1 MSAEIFRLDGRVVML
16 TGASSGFGHHF
27 AAVLANAGAKVVLA
41 ARRLDALEVRA
52 QQIRA
57 AGGEAAAVTLD
68 VRDRATM
75 TGAFDFAERTF
86 GPVDVLINNAGMEPG
101 VQTFLTLDEADW
113 DVVLDTN
120 LKGLW
125 LMSQEMVRR
134 VAAHRLPG
142 GCIVNIGSILGERQ
156 YKGVFPYAVSKAGVE
171 QVTKLMALEAGR
183 YNVRVNALAPGFF
196 YTAVSARLLDSD
208 LADDFKKG
216 IPTRRTGE
224 FHELDGPL
232 LLLASDASSY
242 MNGSIVVV
250 DGGHSCR
257 TL

>member
-1 MSAEIFRLDGRVVML
+1 MTTGIFRLDGKVVLL

-27 AAVLANAGAKVVLA
+27 AMVLANAGARVVLG
-41 ARRLDALEVRA
+41 ARRVDALTTRA
-52 QQIRA
+52 EEIRA
-57 AGGEAAAVTLD
+57 AGGEAAAVALD
-68 VRDRATM
+68 VRDLSSM
-75 TGAFDFAERTF
+75 TAAFDFAERTF

-101 VQTFLTLDEADW
+101 VYTFLTLEEADW
-113 DVVLDTN
+113 DAVLDTN

-125 LMSQEMVRR
+125 LMSREMVRR
-134 VAAHRLPG
+134 VISNKLSG
-142 GCIVNIGSILGERQ
+142 GCIVNVGSILGERQ

-183 YNVRVNALAPGFF
+183 QNVRVNALAPGFF

-208 LADDFKKG
+208 MADDFKKG

-232 LLLASDASSY
+232 LLLASKASSY
-242 MNGSIVVV
+242 MNGSILVV

>member
-1 MSAEIFRLDGRVVML
+1 MTANLFRLDGKVVML

-27 AAVLANAGAKVVLA
+27 ALVLANAGAKVVLG
-41 ARRLDALEVRA
+41 ARRIDVLQSRA
-52 QQIRA
+52 QEIRA
-57 AGGEAAAVTLD
+57 AGGEAAAVALD

-75 TGAFDFAERTF
+75 SAAFDFAERTF
-86 GPVDVLINNAGMEPG
+86 GPVNVLINNAGMEPG

-113 DVVLDTN
+113 DAVLDTN
-120 LKGLW
+120 LKGVW

-134 VAAHRLPG
+134 VIAHRLPE
-142 GCIVNIGSILGERQ
+142 GCIVNVGSILGERQ

-183 YNVRVNALAPGFF
+183 QKVRVNALAPGFF
-196 YTAVSARLLDSD
+196 YTAVSARLLDSE
-208 LADDFKKG
+208 LADDFKRG
-216 IPTRRTGE
+216 IPVRRTGE

-232 LLLASDASSY
+232 LLLASEASSY
-242 MNGSIVVV
+242 MNGAIVVV

-257 TL
+257 SL